1 MNEKYLEAGKII
13 STHGIKGEVKVLPW
27 ADSPEFLT
35 RFKTFY
41 LVGAVIGRPQTG
53 EPLDGGTDCRG
64 QFANWPRNDKK
75 GDLSA
80 SGGRP
85 MTAPTGGCKP
95 EGPAS
100 GGRSMSAPTA
110 LNVEQSRVQKTCV
123 LIKFK
128 GIDTVE
134 DAQKLREKVL
144 SIARDD
150 PRIPAG
156 TIFQADLIGMPV
168 RAGGKEIGKI
178 AEILSMPSSD
188 VWVVRGEKEY
198 LIPNVKAF
206 VPAIE
211 LSLGY
216 VDVNLIEGM
225 ETDAD

>member
-1 MNEKYLEAGKII
+1 MRIAMNDKYLEAGKIV

-53 EPLDGGTDCRG
+53 
-64 QFANWPRNDKK
+64 
-75 GDLSA
+75 DLSA

-85 MTAPTGGCKP
+85 LA
-95 EGPAS
+95 
-100 GGRSMSAPTA
+100 APTA
-110 LNVEQSRVQKTCV
+110 LAVESARVQKTCV

-134 DAQKLREKVL
+134 DAQKLRDKVI

-156 TIFQADLIGMPV
+156 TVFQADLIGMPV

-178 AEILSMPSSD
+178 AEILSMPASD
-188 VWVVRGEKEY
+188 VWVVKGERSY
-198 LIPNVKAF
+198 MIPNVKTF
-206 VPAIE
+206 VPNID

-216 VDVNLIEGM
+216 VDVHLIEGM
-225 ETDAD
+225 ETDNE